1 MMPELQSNDRGSPV
15 LWLQGF
21 GAGYG
26 ERVVLAE
33 IDLEISDSGLV
44 ALMGPTGV
52 GKSTLLRTI
61 CGLAQQNATF
71 KTWGEMRYR
80 GLMPGE
86 FGWPSLVV
94 QDARLLVSTVHEN
107 LVAGLP
113 DRSSLTLPAQRQAL
127 GLALERLGC
136 SELMQCIEQPVVD
149 RTLTDQRMIAIL
161 RQCLGDPPLLCVDE
175 PAVGLDD
182 SGAERVLGLLRR
194 IADHRPVLMATHHQ
208 GQARSH
214 ADRVVLLVSGRIG
227 EQAPATSFFAGP
239 SSDAGREFIRL
250 GTCSS
255 PSPDIDSDV
264 LDDETPPPPPLPDQ
278 ARCAMSAWAGP
289 RGFVW
294 LEPGRLAGTPR
305 PGVVNEVE
313 QDLDA
318 LARVGVTRLL
328 TLLEAPLD
336 CDAELS
342 HRGMQAIHV
351 PVDDMT
357 APTITQAVTFCR
369 QIWRWLQQGEVVAV
383 HCHAG
388 HGRTGTAL
396 AAWCVWRGMSAVDAI
411 DSLRS
416 IERRWIQSREQVE
429 FLERFE
435 SFMQGSGRSPNGCC
449 PGQRDSV

>member
-1 MMPELQSNDRGSPV
+1 MMLDLHSKDRVSPV

-21 GAGYG
+21 GAGFG

-33 IDLEISDSGLV
+33 IDLEISRNGLV

-61 CGLAQQNATF
+61 CGVARQNANF
-71 KTWGEMRYR
+71 KTWGEMRYQ

-86 FGWPSLVV
+86 SGWPSLVV
-94 QDARLLVSTVHEN
+94 QDARLLVSTVQEN
-107 LVAGLP
+107 LVSGLS
-113 DRSSLTLPAQRQAL
+113 DRSSLTLPEQRQAL
-127 GLALERLGC
+127 TRSLERLGC
-136 SELMQCIEQPVVD
+136 SELMACLDQPVVD
-149 RTLTDQRMIAIL
+149 RTLTDQRLIAIL
-161 RQCLGDPPLLCVDE
+161 RQSLGDPPLLCVDE
-175 PAVGLDD
+175 PAVGLDEA
-182 SGAERVLGLLRR
+182 GADRVLALLRR
-194 IADHRPVLMATHHQ
+194 LAERRPVLMATHHQ

-255 PSPDIDSDV
+255 PSPDIASEV
-264 LDDETPPPPPLPDQ
+264 LDDETPPPPPLPEQ
-278 ARCAMSAWAGP
+278 ARRAMSAWAGP

-305 PGVVNEVE
+305 PGVVSEVA

-328 TLLEAPLD
+328 TLLEDPLD
-336 CDAELS
+336 CDADLA
-342 HRGMQAIHV
+342 HRGMEAVHV

-369 QIWRWLQQGEVVAV
+369 QIWRWLQQGEVVAI

-396 AAWCVWRGMSAVDAI
+396 AAWRIWRGASAVDAI
-411 DSLRS
+411 DSLRR

-435 SFMQGSGRSPNGCC
+435 SFMQASGRSSDDRS
-449 PGQRDSV
+449 PGERDSV